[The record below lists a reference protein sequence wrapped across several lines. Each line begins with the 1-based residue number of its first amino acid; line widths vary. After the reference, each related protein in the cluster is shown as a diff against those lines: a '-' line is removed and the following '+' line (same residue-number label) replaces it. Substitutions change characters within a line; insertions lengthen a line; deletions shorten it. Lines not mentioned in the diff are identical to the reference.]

1 MILGIM
7 LLTILTVIGLARAG
21 PAVLYAIGTNVSLAA
36 FILVAAIGW
45 GLVAGG
51 STRSCG
57 PRSR

>member
-1 MILGIM
+1 M